1 MRTIQRDI
9 LALQDELKLPL
20 TQEGDRYSILEG
32 YVLPPVS
39 LSLYE
44 AMAAFLSLRL
54 TLRQMDK
61 KNPHVKRAITK
72 IAALLPQPLA
82 ADINASVSPIIESPE
97 DTELVHIFEQIALA
111 WTTRRRMHITYQALQ
126 SNEIKEWELEPY
138 FVETTGVG
146 YSTYVIGN
154 AVREGKQGIFTF
166 KLDRI
171 RSARVLDANFEIPPE
186 FDITKLLST
195 SWGIIWGEE
204 TEVKLK
210 FSPTVARRVKESIW
224 HPSQV
229 LEDLLDG
236 SVLMTLKV
244 GSTLEIT
251 PWIRSWGPDVEVLS
265 PEELRNSFKQYAKRL
280 FDIYTSCQ
288 QEGEARNDNPRPL

>member
-20 TQEGDRYSILEG
+20 TQEGDRYSILDG

-44 AMAAFLSLRL
+44 AVAAFLSLRL
-54 TLRQMDK
+54 TLRQMDR
-61 KNPHVKRAITK
+61 KNPHIKRAITK
-72 IAALLPQPLA
+72 IAALLPQSLA
-82 ADINASVSPIIESPE
+82 TDINASVSPIIESPE
-97 DTELVHIFEQIALA
+97 DTELVHVFEQIALA
-111 WTTRRRMHITYQALQ
+111 WTTRRKMHITYQALQ

-154 AVREGKQGIFTF
+154 AVREDKQGIFTF

-171 RSARVLDANFEIPPE
+171 RSAQVLDTNFEIPPE
-186 FDITKLLST
+186 FDITKLLSS

-204 TEVKLK
+204 TEIKLK
-210 FSPTVARRVKESIW
+210 FSPAVARRVKESTW

-229 LEDLLDG
+229 LEDLSDG
-236 SVLMTLKV
+236 SVLMTLKI

-265 PEELRNSFKQYAKRL
+265 PEELRNSFKQYANQL
-280 FDIYTSCQ
+280 FNIYTPYQ
-288 QEGEARNDNPRPL
+288 REGEARDDSPRPL